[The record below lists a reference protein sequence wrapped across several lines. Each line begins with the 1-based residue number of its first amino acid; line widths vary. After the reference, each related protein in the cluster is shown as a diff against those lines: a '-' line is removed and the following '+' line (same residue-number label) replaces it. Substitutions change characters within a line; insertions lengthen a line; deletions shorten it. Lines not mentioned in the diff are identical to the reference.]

1 MAFPPHATPRFAS
14 NLQRPFDPLGEAPAD
29 AVNDASRPS
38 RGLVFALIL
47 ARVLLQHSASRVA
60 EELPSPTVQSSS
72 TATALRGPDV
82 HSKPLITY
90 QRRRFRTKATR
101 DAPKPVFARRTSS
114 RLAAKA
120 PAGFIDMTSQ
130 AMQRKALLNSLS
142 SCSLPL
148 KKFVAKRGMLSRNK
162 LPISARDLRLLTSA
176 VGLDAGVPDTA
187 AC

>member
-1 MAFPPHATPRFAS
+1 
-14 NLQRPFDPLGEAPAD
+14 
-29 AVNDASRPS
+29 
-38 RGLVFALIL
+38 
-47 ARVLLQHSASRVA
+47 
-60 EELPSPTVQSSS
+60 VQSSS